1 METAINLCLLSCKS
15 FPTVAD
21 IRQAIDELRRE
32 SKTEPVL
39 QKLPSR
45 SRWTSP
51 AAQAAFTTVKSN
63 KANEHMQ
70 GLEIT
75 DLLKFAKGIFSE
87 ISESTVR
94 KYLPE
99 FMLAQ
104 ESADMC
110 NRCMWDKKQCVNNG
124 FKATLRIS
132 KFGIV
137 DNVMIPCAKNRAV

>member
-32 SKTEPVL
+32 SKTAPVL

-51 AAQAAFTTVKSN
+51 AAQTAFNTVKSG
-63 KANEHMQ
+63 KAKEHMQ
-70 GLEIT
+70 GIEIS

-87 ISESTVR
+87 EISEASVR

-110 NRCMWDKKQCVNNG
+110 SRCMWDKEQCTNSG
-124 FKATLRIS
+124 FKVRIRVN
-132 KFGIV
+132 KHGIIA
-137 DNVMIPCAKNRAV
+137 NEMMPCEKNW